1 MLNQCFTRCRILLFF
16 VSLNFLYGCATNP
29 VTGKRELS
37 LLSFDREIELGR
49 EADPGIV
56 AQYGLY
62 NDEKISEYVNELGQD
77 MAKIS
82 HRPNLEFTFR
92 VLDSPVINAFALPGG
107 YIYFTRGILA
117 YMNSTAE
124 VAGVMGHEIGH
135 VTARHGAKAYTR
147 AQLAQVGLTAGYIF
161 SETFRQFSDVAQ
173 MGVGLLFLSFSR
185 DQESQS
191 DELGV
196 AYSTTVGY
204 DAQNMSHFFGTLN
217 RLQEQSGQSLPGW
230 FSTHP
235 NPADREKRTLELA
248 RNAQQTSTLKEFK
261 TERDRHL
268 DLIDGMVY
276 GEDPRQGF
284 VENSYFYHPEL
295 DFQFPVPADWQLVNT
310 PQVVQMVNKDQTA
323 GIQFTLAK
331 EPSALSAAD
340 KFVAESKAELA
351 NSKATRTNGYT
362 TEIRET
368 IISAQ
373 DGKLRVLS
381 YFIEK
386 DRKVYVFHG
395 FARTNKFGENQN
407 AFIYTMSNFDRLRN
421 ESARN
426 VQPTRVDVVRVD
438 SATTLGDFLMKHPS
452 KEATPETLAVV
463 NGMKL
468 TDPLRPGD
476 RVKVLTK

>member
-1 MLNQCFTRCRILLFF
+1 MIKHIRSYLSLFSLF
-16 VSLNFLYGCATNP
+16 VALNFLSGCAINP

-37 LLSFDREIELGR
+37 LLSFDKEVALGA

-62 NDEKISEYVNELGQD
+62 KDDKISAYIDGIGQS

-82 HRPNLEFTFR
+82 HRPNLKFTFR

-147 AQLAQVGLTAGYIF
+147 AQLAQVGLTAGYLF
-161 SETFRQFSDVAQ
+161 SETFRQFGEVAQ
-173 MGVGLLFLSFSR
+173 MGVGLLFLRFSR

-191 DELGV
+191 DKLGV
-196 AYSTTVGY
+196 DYSTQVGY
-204 DAQNMSHFFGTLN
+204 DARNMSNFFGTLN
-217 RLQEQSGQSLPGW
+217 SLKAKSGQSLPGW

-235 NPADREKRTLELA
+235 NPADREKRTLQLA
-248 RNAQQTSTLKEFK
+248 REAQQKSGKANFK

-268 DLIDGMVY
+268 DFIDGMVF

-284 VENSYFYHPEL
+284 VENDYFYHPDL
-295 DFQFPVPADWQLVNT
+295 GFQFPVPAEWSLVNT
-310 PQVVQMVNKDQTA
+310 PQVVQMANKGQTA

-331 EPSALSAAD
+331 EPTARSAAD
-340 KFVAESKAELA
+340 KFVAESGGKLA
-351 NSKATRTNGYT
+351 DSDVTRTNGFV
-362 TEIRET
+362 TEIRE
-368 IISAQ
+368 IVIAGQ
-373 DGKLRVLS
+373 QGDLRVLS

-386 DRKVYVFHG
+386 DKNVYLFHG
-395 FARTNKFGENQN
+395 FTNAGNFGKYRSTFKN
-407 AFIYTMSNFDRLRN
+407 TMSNFDRLRN
-421 ESARN
+421 RKARN
-426 VQPTRVDVVRVD
+426 VKPTRIKVVKVSRK
-438 SATTLGDFLMKHPS
+438 TTLKDLLARHPS
-452 KEATPETLAVV
+452 EEVTPEKLAIV
-463 NGMKL
+463 NGMQL
-468 TDPLRPGD
+468 TDELKPGD
-476 RVKVLTK
+476 RVKILTK